1 MKGFIK
7 TILFGILLIYTIE
20 RLQGSTH
27 DDILAKIKIIEK
39 KILNEKPFTNV
50 SIAKPTRTRTSTYPI
65 YKNQTNLTKLNPV
78 IYLQALGNIDSEYL
92 KIAQDVISSEFG
104 WDSKV
109 LEPES
114 VLNTMLNINNQ
125 LAADRVCSI
134 LSGNQKIILLTKNPL
149 YIDSTRL
156 RGYTWGDMKTMI
168 VRTEHRFFI
177 ETLKHE
183 IGHSLGLDHCENN
196 TCLMGVNNDA
206 TDTGEFCDICYN
218 RIRSFLFTERRS
230 I

>member
-1 MKGFIK
+1 MKELVKI
-7 TILFGILLIYTIE
+7 IIFGILFIYTVE

-27 DDILAKIKIIEK
+27 EDLLRKIKIIEK
-39 KILNEKPFTNV
+39 KFSGEKPFFIEEST
-50 SIAKPTRTRTSTYPI
+50 KPIEVKNKQKEIKKGKPI
-65 YKNQTNLTKLNPV
+65 
-78 IYLQALGNIDSEYL
+78 IYLQGVGNVDNEFF
-92 KIAQDVISSEFG
+92 KIAQEVISTEFG

-109 LEPES
+109 LEPKS
-114 VLNTMLNINNQ
+114 VQNTMLNINNQ

-134 LSGNQKIILLTKNPL
+134 FSGNQKIILLTKNPL

-206 TDTGEFCDICYN
+206 TDTGEFCEKCTN
-218 RIRSFLFTERRS
+218 RLGLYLKTK
-230 I
+230 